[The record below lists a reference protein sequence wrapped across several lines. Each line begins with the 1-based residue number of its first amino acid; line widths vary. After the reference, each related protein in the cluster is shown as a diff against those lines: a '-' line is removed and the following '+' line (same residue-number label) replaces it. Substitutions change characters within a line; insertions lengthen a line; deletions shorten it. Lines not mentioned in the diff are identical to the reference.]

1 MAKRGALAV
10 LQEEINNNDD
20 WARVMG
26 KPGILGKKKSH
37 QYKNNKIIKQFIF
50 ISDSLLIIC

>member
-37 QYKNNKIIKQFIF
+37 
-50 ISDSLLIIC
+50 